1 MALGSSQGRV
11 LSLILREGVILAC
24 IGSCLGLIGA
34 YFVGR
39 AMKSILFGVQAIDL
53 TAFFAVAVI
62 LLAAAVI
69 ASYIPARRAAS
80 IQPMN
85 ALRSE

>member
-1 MALGSSQGRV
+1 
-11 LSLILREGVILAC
+11 
-24 IGSCLGLIGA
+24 
-34 YFVGR
+34 
-39 AMKSILFGVQAIDL
+39 MKSILFGVQAIDF
-53 TAFFAVAVI
+53 TAFLAVAVV
-62 LLAAAVI
+62 LLTAAII